1 MRMER
6 SRKIVQTSI
15 IGILTNLVL
24 VLFKAIVG
32 IASGSIAII
41 LDAINNLS
49 DALSSVIT
57 IIGTKLAGKKP
68 DQKHPYGHGR
78 IEYLTGL
85 LIAVIIL
92 IAGFTSMRESI
103 EKIIT
108 PTAANYNVLSIVVM
122 GVAVLAK
129 LALGTYVR
137 RVGKKLHS
145 GSLEASGTDA
155 FFDAILS
162 IGTLVA
168 IVLSLKL
175 HWNLDGWIGA
185 IISLVILKAGI
196 EILIEMSGSIIGTRA
211 DPELADALKKR
222 VASHEGVKGV
232 FDLTL
237 HSYGP
242 TQIIGS
248 VHIEVDDNMTAREIH
263 RLTRNITLDVYHA
276 FGIILTVGIYASN
289 SITPQ
294 IQRIRE
300 SLMYLVAGNPE
311 ILELH
316 GFYADQETNTVTFDL
331 VVDFKA
337 DGIAVRDSICNE
349 ISKQYPEYH
358 FSVILDSDYA

>member
-1 MRMER
+1 MER
-6 SRKIVQTSI
+6 SKQIIRTSI
-15 IGILTNLVL
+15 LGIFVNLVL
-24 VLFKAIVG
+24 VSFKAIVG

-41 LDAINNLS
+41 LDAVNNLS

-85 LIAVIIL
+85 LIALIVL
-92 IAGFTSMRESI
+92 IAGFTSIRESI

-108 PTAANYNVLSIVVM
+108 PAVTNHGVLSVVVM
-122 GVAVLAK
+122 AVAILAK
-129 LALGTYVR
+129 FALGTYVR

-145 GSLEASGTDA
+145 GSLEASGIDA

-162 IGTLVA
+162 IGTLIA
-168 IVLSLKL
+168 ILLNLKFG
-175 HWNLDGWIGA
+175 WNLEGWIGA
-185 IISLVILKAGI
+185 VISIVILKAGI
-196 EILIEMSGSIIGTRA
+196 EILIKMAGSLIGTRA
-211 DPELADALKKR
+211 DPELAEALKKR
-222 VASHEGVKGV
+222 IATHEGVRGV

-237 HSYGP
+237 HNYGP

-263 RLTRNITLDVYHA
+263 RLTRNITVDVYHA

-289 SITPQ
+289 SITPE
-294 IQRIRE
+294 IQQIRE

-316 GFYADQETNTVTFDL
+316 GFYADQEMHTVTFDL

-337 DGIAVRDSICNE
+337 DGVAVRDSICRE

-358 FSVILDSDYA
+358 FSAILDSDYA